1 MTCHLSAAKLAAA
14 PHTGVC
20 CHLVQ
25 AAFDRVQEPQ
35 SRGELPT
42 AFLRGDLSPEDYA
55 SSIDLEV
62 ELAAPS
68 VL

>member
-1 MTCHLSAAKLAAA
+1 M
-14 PHTGVC
+14 
-20 CHLVQ
+20 
-25 AAFDRVQEPQ
+25 QEPL

-62 ELAAPS
+62 NLAAPCMLWAQALRRPS
-68 VL
+68 AGF